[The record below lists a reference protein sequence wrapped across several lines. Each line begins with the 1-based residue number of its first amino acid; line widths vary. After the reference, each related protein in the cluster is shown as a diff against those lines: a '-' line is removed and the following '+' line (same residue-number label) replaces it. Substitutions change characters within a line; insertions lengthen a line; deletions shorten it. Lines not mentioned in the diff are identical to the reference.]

1 MVRGV
6 ATCLVVASK
15 FCHENLQLIGLE
27 SKVNAVKFVFELFPE
42 IWHVFRDNFEKTT
55 PTELIKN
62 PLIYYCLPSNVL
74 ELKVSVNALIL
85 LKQLNEGL
93 KIVKEKC
100 PNSTVF
106 RRFISTSAEEFHGVI
121 EEILAMYVL
130 ARTFGKENV
139 IPYPKL
145 SSGKEADLMVRFND
159 TYVYIEIGSL
169 GARLSEKR
177 IEKVFNEV
185 AEWICVK
192 LRQYNRNLCLRI
204 EIDTTEIP
212 LKENHIDEDRTFK
225 AIKRELECLEL
236 GELLRLDWRGL
247 LNLKVALQVIDIDP
261 KILNQL
267 DRELA
272 KADNPQVRDWIKKKK
287 DILKSLKFVKS
298 IEYYNS
304 RTLVV
309 EVWSDESYPSK
320 LSERLL
326 EAVAKQIIRH
336 LKEQAVQTESDCAN
350 IIAIDTR
357 HWSLLPT
364 DGLEVFFKE
373 TLFKHLEGELMSVFM
388 KSTDISG
395 VILFFDT
402 IDHGVF
408 IRNPIAKTTVDW
420 FVNSLKLKEIQKT
433 TVSSRYSHL
442 PTETHKL
449 RLSRR
454 RWWQRWLRLRRR
466 L

>member
-62 PLIYYCLPSNVL
+62 LLIYYCLPSNVL

-145 SSGKEADLMVRFND
+145 SSGKEADLMVRFNGTD
-159 TYVYIEIGSL
+159 VYIEIGSL

-192 LRQYNRNLCLRI
+192 LGEINKTLYLRV

-212 LKENHIDEDRTFK
+212 TKDNHINEEEAYK
-225 AIKRELECLEL
+225 AIKRELKYL
-236 GELLRLDWRGL
+236 GLKELLRLNWHGL
-247 LNLKVALQVIDIDP
+247 LDLERAFQVIDIDP

-272 KADNPQVRDWIKKKK
+272 KADNPQIRDWIKKKK
-287 DILKSLKFVKS
+287 DMLKCLKFVKS
-298 IEYYNS
+298 IGYYNS
-304 RTLVV
+304 RAMVV
-309 EVWSDESYPSK
+309 EVWSGESYPSK

-336 LKEQAVQTESDCAN
+336 LKEQVKQTEPDCAN

-357 HWSLLPT
+357 HWSLQPME
-364 DGLEVFFKE
+364 GLDVFFKE
-373 TLFKHLEGELMSVFM
+373 TLFKHLENELMSVLM
-388 KSTDISG
+388 ENADISG
-395 VILFFDT
+395 VILFVDR

-408 IRNPIAKTTVDW
+408 IRNPRAKTTVDW
-420 FVNSLKLKEIQKT
+420 FVNSLNLKEI
-433 TVSSRYSHL
+433 V
-442 PTETHKL
+442 
-449 RLSRR
+449 
-454 RWWQRWLRLRRR
+454 
-466 L
+466 

>member
-62 PLIYYCLPSNVL
+62 LLIYYCLPSNVL

-145 SSGKEADLMVRFND
+145 SSGKEADLMVRFNGTD
-159 TYVYIEIGSL
+159 VYIEIGSL

-192 LRQYNRNLCLRI
+192 LGEINKTLYLRV

-212 LKENHIDEDRTFK
+212 TKDNHINEEEAYK
-225 AIKRELECLEL
+225 AIKRELKYL
-236 GELLRLDWRGL
+236 GLKELLRLNWHGL

-261 KILNQL
+261 KILNQQ

-272 KADNPQVRDWIKKKK
+272 KVDNPQVRDWIKKKK

-304 RTLVV
+304 RTVVV

-336 LKEQAVQTESDCAN
+336 LKEQVKQTEPDCAN

-357 HWSLLPT
+357 HWSLQLKE
-364 DGLEVFFKE
+364 GLDVFFKE
-373 TLFKHLEGELMSVFM
+373 TLFKHLKNELKSVLM
-388 KSTDISG
+388 ENADISG
-395 VILFFDT
+395 VILFVDR

-408 IRNPIAKTTVDW
+408 IRNPRAKKTVDW
-420 FVNSLKLKEIQKT
+420 FVNSLNLKEI
-433 TVSSRYSHL
+433 
-442 PTETHKL
+442 PI
-449 RLSRR
+449 
-454 RWWQRWLRLRRR
+454 
-466 L
+466 

>member
-1 MVRGV
+1 M
-6 ATCLVVASK
+6 VVASK

-42 IWHVFRDNFEKTT
+42 IWHVFRDNFEKSTQ
-55 PTELIKN
+55 TELIKN
-62 PLIYYCLPSNVL
+62 PLIYYCLPSNDL
-74 ELKVSVNALIL
+74 ELKVSVDALIL

-106 RRFISTSAEEFHGVI
+106 RRLVSTSAEEFRGVI

-145 SSGKEADLMVRFND
+145 SSGKEADLMVRFNGTD
-159 TYVYIEIGSL
+159 VYIEIGSL

-192 LRQYNRNLCLRI
+192 LGEINKTLYLRV

-212 LKENHIDEDRTFK
+212 TKDNHINEEEAYN
-225 AIKRELECLEL
+225 AIKRELKYMGLK
-236 GELLRLDWRGL
+236 ELLRLNWHGL
-247 LNLKVALQVIDIDP
+247 LDLERALQVIDIDP
-261 KILNQL
+261 KILNQQ

-272 KADNPQVRDWIKKKK
+272 KADNPQIRDWIKKKK
-287 DILKSLKFVKS
+287 DMLKCLKFVKS
-298 IEYYNS
+298 IGYYNS
-304 RTLVV
+304 RAMVV
-309 EVWSDESYPSK
+309 EVWSGESYPSK

-336 LKEQAVQTESDCAN
+336 LKEQVKQTEPDCAN

-357 HWSLLPT
+357 HWSLQPIE
-364 DGLEVFFKE
+364 GLDVFFKE
-373 TLFKHLEGELMSVFM
+373 TLFKHLKNELMSVLM
-388 KSTDISG
+388 ENADISG
-395 VILFFDT
+395 VILFVDR
-402 IDHGVF
+402 IDHGIF
-408 IRNPIAKTTVDW
+408 IRNPRAKKTVDW
-420 FVNSLKLKEIQKT
+420 FVNSLNLKEI
-433 TVSSRYSHL
+433 
-442 PTETHKL
+442 PI
-449 RLSRR
+449 
-454 RWWQRWLRLRRR
+454 
-466 L
+466 

>member
-1 MVRGV
+1 V

-42 IWHVFRDNFEKTT
+42 IWHVFRDNFEKSTQ
-55 PTELIKN
+55 TELIKN
-62 PLIYYCLPSNVL
+62 PLIYYCLPSNDL
-74 ELKVSVNALIL
+74 ELKVSVDALIL

-106 RRFISTSAEEFHGVI
+106 RRLISTSAEEFRGVI

-145 SSGKEADLMVRFND
+145 SSGKEADLMVRFNGTD
-159 TYVYIEIGSL
+159 VYIEIGSL

-192 LRQYNRNLCLRI
+192 LGEINKTLYLRV

-212 LKENHIDEDRTFK
+212 TKDNHIDEEEAYK
-225 AIKRELECLEL
+225 AIKRELKYL
-236 GELLRLDWRGL
+236 GLKELLRLNWHGL
-247 LNLKVALQVIDIDP
+247 LDLEVALQVIDIDP

-267 DRELA
+267 VRELA
-272 KADNPQVRDWIKKKK
+272 KADNPQIRDWIKKKK
-287 DILKSLKFVKS
+287 DMLKCLKFVKS
-298 IEYYNS
+298 IGYYNS
-304 RTLVV
+304 RAMVV
-309 EVWSDESYPSK
+309 EVWSGESYPSK

-326 EAVAKQIIRH
+326 EVVAKQIIRH
-336 LKEQAVQTESDCAN
+336 LKEQVKQTEPDCAN

-357 HWSLLPT
+357 HWSLQPME
-364 DGLEVFFKE
+364 GLDVFFKE
-373 TLFKHLEGELMSVFM
+373 TLFKHLENELMSVLM
-388 KSTDISG
+388 ENADISG
-395 VILFFDT
+395 VILFVDR

-408 IRNPIAKTTVDW
+408 IRNPRAKTTVDW
-420 FVNSLKLKEIQKT
+420 FVNSLNLKEI
-433 TVSSRYSHL
+433 V
-442 PTETHKL
+442 
-449 RLSRR
+449 
-454 RWWQRWLRLRRR
+454 
-466 L
+466 

>member
-1 MVRGV
+1 V

-42 IWHVFRDNFEKTT
+42 IWHVFRDNFEKSTQ
-55 PTELIKN
+55 TELIKN
-62 PLIYYCLPSNVL
+62 PLIYYCLPSNDL
-74 ELKVSVNALIL
+74 ELKVSVDALIL
-85 LKQLNEGL
+85 LKQLNKGL

-106 RRFISTSAEEFHGVI
+106 RRLVSTSAEEFRGVI

-145 SSGKEADLMVRFND
+145 SSGKEADLMVRFNGTD
-159 TYVYIEIGSL
+159 VYIEIGSL

-192 LRQYNRNLCLRI
+192 LGEINKTLYLRV

-212 LKENHIDEDRTFK
+212 TKDNHINEEEAYK
-225 AIKRELECLEL
+225 AIKRELKYL
-236 GELLRLDWRGL
+236 GLKELLRLNWHGL
-247 LNLKVALQVIDIDP
+247 LDLEVALQVIDIDP

-272 KADNPQVRDWIKKKK
+272 KADNPQIRDWIKKKK
-287 DILKSLKFVKS
+287 DMLKCLKFVKN
-298 IEYYNS
+298 IGYYNS
-304 RTLVV
+304 RAMVV
-309 EVWSDESYPSK
+309 EVWSGESYPSK

-336 LKEQAVQTESDCAN
+336 LKEQVKQTEPDCAN

-357 HWSLLPT
+357 HWSLQPT
-364 DGLEVFFKE
+364 EGLDVFFKE
-373 TLFKHLEGELMSVFM
+373 TLFKHLKNELMSVLM
-388 KSTDISG
+388 ENADISG
-395 VILFFDT
+395 VILFVDR

-408 IRNPIAKTTVDW
+408 IRNPRAKTTVDW
-420 FVNSLKLKEIQKT
+420 FVNSLKLKEIA
-433 TVSSRYSHL
+433 
-442 PTETHKL
+442 
-449 RLSRR
+449 
-454 RWWQRWLRLRRR
+454 
-466 L
+466 

>member
-1 MVRGV
+1 M
-6 ATCLVVASK
+6 ANCLVVASK
-15 FCHENLQLIGLE
+15 FCHENLQLIGLKD
-27 SKVNAVKFVFELFPE
+27 KVNAVKFIFELFPE
-42 IWHVFRDNFEKTT
+42 IWHVFRDNFEKST

-74 ELKVSVNALIL
+74 ELKVSVYALKL

-93 KIVKEKC
+93 KIIKEKC

-106 RRFISTSAEEFHGVI
+106 RRLISTSAEEFHGVI
-121 EEILAMYVL
+121 EEILATYVL
-130 ARTFGKENV
+130 ASIFGKENI

-169 GARLSEKR
+169 GARHSEKR

-185 AEWICVK
+185 AEWICAK
-192 LRQYNRNLCLRI
+192 LRQYNRNLYLRT

-212 LKENHIDEDRTFK
+212 LKENHIDEDRALE

-236 GELLRLDWRGL
+236 EELLRLDWCGL
-247 LNLKVALQVIDIDP
+247 MDFKVALQVIDIDP

-267 DRELA
+267 DHKLA

-287 DILKSLKFVKS
+287 DILESLKFVKG
-298 IEYYNS
+298 IGYYDS
-304 RTLVV
+304 WTMIV
-309 EVWSDESYPSK
+309 EVASDESYPSK

-336 LKEQAVQTESDCAN
+336 LKDQAMQTEPGCAN
-350 IIAIDTR
+350 IIAINTR
-357 HWSLLPT
+357 HWSLQPT
-364 DGLEVFFKE
+364 EDLDVFFKE
-373 TLFKHLEGELMSVFM
+373 TLFKHLEYELKCVFM
-388 KSTDISG
+388 QNADISG
-395 VILFFDT
+395 VILFFDR

-408 IRNPIAKTTVDW
+408 IPNPYAKTTVDG
-420 FVNSLKLKEIQKT
+420 FVDRLKLKEIKI
-433 TVSSRYSHL
+433 
-442 PTETHKL
+442 KGKK
-449 RLSRR
+449 
-454 RWWQRWLRLRRR
+454 
-466 L
+466 

>member
-145 SSGKEADLMVRFND
+145 SSGKEADLMVRFNGTD
-159 TYVYIEIGSL
+159 VYIEIGSL

-192 LRQYNRNLCLRI
+192 LGEINKTLYLRV

-212 LKENHIDEDRTFK
+212 TKDNHINEEEAYK
-225 AIKRELECLEL
+225 AIKRELKYL
-236 GELLRLDWRGL
+236 GLKELLRLNWHGL
-247 LNLKVALQVIDIDP
+247 LDLERALQVIDIDP

-304 RTLVV
+304 RTVVV

-336 LKEQAVQTESDCAN
+336 LKEQVKQTESDCAN

-357 HWSLLPT
+357 HWSLQLKE
-364 DGLEVFFKE
+364 GLDVFFKE
-373 TLFKHLEGELMSVFM
+373 TLFKHLKNELKSVLM
-388 KSTDISG
+388 ENADISG
-395 VILFFDT
+395 VILFVDR

-408 IRNPIAKTTVDW
+408 IRNPRAKKTVDW
-420 FVNSLKLKEIQKT
+420 FVNSLNLKEI
-433 TVSSRYSHL
+433 
-442 PTETHKL
+442 PI
-449 RLSRR
+449 
-454 RWWQRWLRLRRR
+454 
-466 L
+466 

>member
-1 MVRGV
+1 V

-42 IWHVFRDNFEKTT
+42 IWHVFRDNFEKSTQ
-55 PTELIKN
+55 TELIKN
-62 PLIYYCLPSNVL
+62 PLIYYCLPSNDL
-74 ELKVSVNALIL
+74 ELKVSVYALIL

-106 RRFISTSAEEFHGVI
+106 RRLVSTSAEEFRGVI

-145 SSGKEADLMVRFND
+145 SSGKEADLMVRFNGTD
-159 TYVYIEIGSL
+159 VYIEIGSL

-192 LRQYNRNLCLRI
+192 LIEINKTLYLRV

-212 LKENHIDEDRTFK
+212 TKDNHINEEEAYK
-225 AIKRELECLEL
+225 AIKRELKYL
-236 GELLRLDWRGL
+236 GLKELLRLNWHGL
-247 LNLKVALQVIDIDP
+247 LDLERALQVIDIDP

-272 KADNPQVRDWIKKKK
+272 KADNPQIRDWIKKKK
-287 DILKSLKFVKS
+287 DMLKCLKFVKS
-298 IEYYNS
+298 IGYYNS
-304 RTLVV
+304 RAMVA
-309 EVWSDESYPSK
+309 EVWSGESYPSK

-336 LKEQAVQTESDCAN
+336 LKEQVKQTEPDCAN

-357 HWSLLPT
+357 HWSLQPME
-364 DGLEVFFKE
+364 GLDVFFKE
-373 TLFKHLEGELMSVFM
+373 TLFKHLENELMSVLM
-388 KSTDISG
+388 ENADISG
-395 VILFFDT
+395 VILFVDR

-408 IRNPIAKTTVDW
+408 IRNPRAKTTVDW
-420 FVNSLKLKEIQKT
+420 FVNSLNLKEI
-433 TVSSRYSHL
+433 V
-442 PTETHKL
+442 
-449 RLSRR
+449 
-454 RWWQRWLRLRRR
+454 
-466 L
+466 

>member
-1 MVRGV
+1 V

-42 IWHVFRDNFEKTT
+42 IWHVFRDNYEKSTQ
-55 PTELIKN
+55 TELIKN
-62 PLIYYCLPSNVL
+62 PLIYFCLPSNDL
-74 ELKVSVNALIL
+74 ELKVSVDALIL

-106 RRFISTSAEEFHGVI
+106 RRLVSTSAEEFRGVI

-145 SSGKEADLMVRFND
+145 SSGKEADLMVRFNGTD
-159 TYVYIEIGSL
+159 VYIEIGSL

-192 LRQYNRNLCLRI
+192 LGEINKTFYLRV

-212 LKENHIDEDRTFK
+212 TKDNHINEEEAYK
-225 AIKRELECLEL
+225 AIKRELKYL
-236 GELLRLDWRGL
+236 GLKELLRLNWHGL
-247 LNLKVALQVIDIDP
+247 LDLEGALQVIDIDP

-272 KADNPQVRDWIKKKK
+272 KADNPQIRDWIKKKK
-287 DILKSLKFVKS
+287 DMLKCLKFVKS
-298 IEYYNS
+298 IGYYNS
-304 RTLVV
+304 RAMVV
-309 EVWSDESYPSK
+309 EVWSGESYPSK

-336 LKEQAVQTESDCAN
+336 LKEQVKQTEPDCAN

-357 HWSLLPT
+357 HWSLQPME
-364 DGLEVFFKE
+364 GLDVFFKE
-373 TLFKHLEGELMSVFM
+373 TLFKHLENELMSVLM
-388 KSTDISG
+388 GNADISG
-395 VILFFDT
+395 VILFVDR

-408 IRNPIAKTTVDW
+408 IRNPRAKTTVDW
-420 FVNSLKLKEIQKT
+420 FVNSLNLKEI
-433 TVSSRYSHL
+433 V
-442 PTETHKL
+442 
-449 RLSRR
+449 
-454 RWWQRWLRLRRR
+454 
-466 L
+466 

>member
-1 MVRGV
+1 V

-15 FCHENLQLIGLE
+15 FCHENLQLLGLE

-42 IWHVFRDNFEKTT
+42 IWHVFRDNFEKSAQ
-55 PTELIKN
+55 TELIKN
-62 PLIYYCLPSNVL
+62 PLIYFCLPSNDL
-74 ELKVSVNALIL
+74 ELKVSVDALIL
-85 LKQLNEGL
+85 LKQLNKGL

-106 RRFISTSAEEFHGVI
+106 RRLVSTSAEEFRGVI

-145 SSGKEADLMVRFND
+145 SSGKEADLMVRFNGTD
-159 TYVYIEIGSL
+159 VYIEIGSL

-192 LRQYNRNLCLRI
+192 LGEINKTLYLRV

-212 LKENHIDEDRTFK
+212 TKDNHINEEEAYK
-225 AIKRELECLEL
+225 AIKRELKYL
-236 GELLRLDWRGL
+236 GLKELLRLNWHGL
-247 LNLKVALQVIDIDP
+247 LDLERALQVIDIDP
-261 KILNQL
+261 KILNQQ

-272 KADNPQVRDWIKKKK
+272 KADNPQIRDWIKKKK
-287 DILKSLKFVKS
+287 DMLKCLKFVKS
-298 IEYYNS
+298 IGYYNS
-304 RTLVV
+304 RAMVV
-309 EVWSDESYPSK
+309 EVWSGESYPSK

-336 LKEQAVQTESDCAN
+336 LKEQVKQTEPDCAN

-357 HWSLLPT
+357 HWSLQPT
-364 DGLEVFFKE
+364 EGLDVFFKE
-373 TLFKHLEGELMSVFM
+373 TLFKHLKNELMSVLM
-388 KSTDISG
+388 ENADISG
-395 VILFFDT
+395 VILFVDR

-408 IRNPIAKTTVDW
+408 IRNPRAKTTVDW
-420 FVNSLKLKEIQKT
+420 FVNSLNLKEI
-433 TVSSRYSHL
+433 V
-442 PTETHKL
+442 
-449 RLSRR
+449 
-454 RWWQRWLRLRRR
+454 
-466 L
+466 

>member
-1 MVRGV
+1 V

-42 IWHVFRDNFEKTT
+42 IWHVFRDNFEKSTQ
-55 PTELIKN
+55 TELIKN
-62 PLIYYCLPSNVL
+62 PLIYYCLPSNDL
-74 ELKVSVNALIL
+74 ELKISVDALIL

-106 RRFISTSAEEFHGVI
+106 RRLISTSAEEFRGVI

-145 SSGKEADLMVRFND
+145 SSGKEADLMVRFNGTD
-159 TYVYIEIGSL
+159 VYIEIGSL

-192 LRQYNRNLCLRI
+192 LGEINKTLYLRV

-212 LKENHIDEDRTFK
+212 TKDNHINEEEAYK
-225 AIKRELECLEL
+225 AIKRELKYL
-236 GELLRLDWRGL
+236 GLKELLRLNWHGL
-247 LNLKVALQVIDIDP
+247 LDLERAFQVIDIDP

-272 KADNPQVRDWIKKKK
+272 KADNPQIRDWIKKKK
-287 DILKSLKFVKS
+287 DMLKCLKFVKS
-298 IEYYNS
+298 IGYYNS
-304 RTLVV
+304 RAMVV
-309 EVWSDESYPSK
+309 EVWSGESYPSK

-336 LKEQAVQTESDCAN
+336 LKEQVKQTEPDCAN

-357 HWSLLPT
+357 HWSLQPIE
-364 DGLEVFFKE
+364 GLDVFFKE
-373 TLFKHLEGELMSVFM
+373 TLFKHLENELMSVLM
-388 KSTDISG
+388 ENADISG
-395 VILFFDT
+395 VILFVDR

-408 IRNPIAKTTVDW
+408 IRNPRAKTTVDW
-420 FVNSLKLKEIQKT
+420 FVNSLNLKEI
-433 TVSSRYSHL
+433 V
-442 PTETHKL
+442 
-449 RLSRR
+449 
-454 RWWQRWLRLRRR
+454 
-466 L
+466 

>member
-1 MVRGV
+1 
-6 ATCLVVASK
+6 LVVASK

-42 IWHVFRDNFEKTT
+42 IWHVFRDNFEKSTQ
-55 PTELIKN
+55 TELIKN
-62 PLIYYCLPSNVL
+62 PLIYYCLPSNDL
-74 ELKVSVNALIL
+74 ELKVSVDALIL

-106 RRFISTSAEEFHGVI
+106 RRLVSTSAEEFRGVI

-145 SSGKEADLMVRFND
+145 SSGKEADLMVRFNGTD
-159 TYVYIEIGSL
+159 VYIEIGSL

-192 LRQYNRNLCLRI
+192 LGEINKTLYLRV

-212 LKENHIDEDRTFK
+212 TKDNHINEEEAYN
-225 AIKRELECLEL
+225 AIKRELKYMGLK
-236 GELLRLDWRGL
+236 ELLRLNWHGL
-247 LNLKVALQVIDIDP
+247 LDLERALQVIDIDP
-261 KILNQL
+261 KILNQQ

-272 KADNPQVRDWIKKKK
+272 KADNPQIRDWIKKKK
-287 DILKSLKFVKS
+287 DMLKCLKFVKS
-298 IEYYNS
+298 IGYYNS
-304 RTLVV
+304 RAMVV
-309 EVWSDESYPSK
+309 EVWSGESYPSK

-336 LKEQAVQTESDCAN
+336 LKEQVKQTEPDCAN

-357 HWSLLPT
+357 HWSLQPIE
-364 DGLEVFFKE
+364 GLDVFFKE
-373 TLFKHLEGELMSVFM
+373 TLFKHLKNELMSVLM
-388 KSTDISG
+388 ENADISG
-395 VILFFDT
+395 VILFVDR
-402 IDHGVF
+402 IDHGIF
-408 IRNPIAKTTVDW
+408 IRNPRAKKTVDW
-420 FVNSLKLKEIQKT
+420 FVNSLNLKEI
-433 TVSSRYSHL
+433 
-442 PTETHKL
+442 PI
-449 RLSRR
+449 
-454 RWWQRWLRLRRR
+454 
-466 L
+466 

>member
-1 MVRGV
+1 V

-42 IWHVFRDNFEKTT
+42 IWHVFRDNFEKSTQ
-55 PTELIKN
+55 TELIKN
-62 PLIYYCLPSNVL
+62 PLIYYCLPSNDL
-74 ELKVSVNALIL
+74 ELKVSVDALIL

-106 RRFISTSAEEFHGVI
+106 RRLVSTSAEEFRGVI

-145 SSGKEADLMVRFND
+145 SSGKEADLMVRFNGTD
-159 TYVYIEIGSL
+159 VYIEIGSL

-192 LRQYNRNLCLRI
+192 LGEINKTLYLRV

-212 LKENHIDEDRTFK
+212 TKDNHINEEEAYK
-225 AIKRELECLEL
+225 AIKRELKCLGL
-236 GELLRLDWRGL
+236 KELLRLNWHGL
-247 LNLKVALQVIDIDP
+247 LDLERALQVIDIDP
-261 KILNQL
+261 KILNQQ

-272 KADNPQVRDWIKKKK
+272 KADNPQIRDWIKKKK
-287 DILKSLKFVKS
+287 DMLKCLKFVKS
-298 IEYYNS
+298 IGYYNS
-304 RTLVV
+304 RAMVV
-309 EVWSDESYPSK
+309 EVWSGESYPSK

-336 LKEQAVQTESDCAN
+336 LKEQVKQTEPDCAN

-357 HWSLLPT
+357 HWSLQPME
-364 DGLEVFFKE
+364 GLDVFFKE
-373 TLFKHLEGELMSVFM
+373 TLFKHLENELMSVLM
-388 KSTDISG
+388 ENADISG
-395 VILFFDT
+395 VILFVDR

-408 IRNPIAKTTVDW
+408 IRNPRAKTTVDW
-420 FVNSLKLKEIQKT
+420 FVNSLNLKEI
-433 TVSSRYSHL
+433 V
-442 PTETHKL
+442 
-449 RLSRR
+449 
-454 RWWQRWLRLRRR
+454 
-466 L
+466 

>member
-1 MVRGV
+1 V

-42 IWHVFRDNFEKTT
+42 IWHVFRDNFEKSTQ
-55 PTELIKN
+55 TELIKN
-62 PLIYYCLPSNVL
+62 PLIYYCLPSNDL
-74 ELKVSVNALIL
+74 ELKVSVDALIL

-106 RRFISTSAEEFHGVI
+106 RRLISTSAEEFRGVI

-145 SSGKEADLMVRFND
+145 SSGKEADLMVRFNGTD
-159 TYVYIEIGSL
+159 VYIEIGSL

-192 LRQYNRNLCLRI
+192 LGEINKTLYLRV

-212 LKENHIDEDRTFK
+212 TKDNHIDEEEAYK
-225 AIKRELECLEL
+225 AIKRELKYL
-236 GELLRLDWRGL
+236 GLKELLRLNWHGL
-247 LNLKVALQVIDIDP
+247 LDLEVALQVIDIDP

-267 DRELA
+267 VRELA
-272 KADNPQVRDWIKKKK
+272 KADNPQIRDWIKKKK
-287 DILKSLKFVKS
+287 DMLKCLKFVKS
-298 IEYYNS
+298 IGYYNS
-304 RTLVV
+304 RAMVV
-309 EVWSDESYPSK
+309 EVWSGESYPSK

-336 LKEQAVQTESDCAN
+336 LKEQVKQTEPDCAN

-357 HWSLLPT
+357 HWSLQPME
-364 DGLEVFFKE
+364 GLDVFFKE
-373 TLFKHLEGELMSVFM
+373 TLFKHLENELMSVLM
-388 KSTDISG
+388 ENADISG
-395 VILFFDT
+395 VILFVDR

-408 IRNPIAKTTVDW
+408 IRNPRAKTTVDW
-420 FVNSLKLKEIQKT
+420 FVNSLNLKEI
-433 TVSSRYSHL
+433 V
-442 PTETHKL
+442 
-449 RLSRR
+449 
-454 RWWQRWLRLRRR
+454 
-466 L
+466 

>member
-1 MVRGV
+1 V

-42 IWHVFRDNFEKTT
+42 IWHVFRDNFEKSTQ
-55 PTELIKN
+55 TELIKN
-62 PLIYYCLPSNVL
+62 PLIYYCLPSNDL
-74 ELKVSVNALIL
+74 ELKISVDALIL

-106 RRFISTSAEEFHGVI
+106 RRLISTSAEEFRGVI

-145 SSGKEADLMVRFND
+145 SSGKEADLMVRFNGTD
-159 TYVYIEIGSL
+159 VYIEIGSL

-192 LRQYNRNLCLRI
+192 LGEINKTLYLRV

-212 LKENHIDEDRTFK
+212 TKDNHINEEEAYK
-225 AIKRELECLEL
+225 AIKRELKYL
-236 GELLRLDWRGL
+236 GLKELLRLNWHGL
-247 LNLKVALQVIDIDP
+247 LDLERAFQVIDIDP

-272 KADNPQVRDWIKKKK
+272 KADNPQIRDWIKKKK
-287 DILKSLKFVKS
+287 DMLKCLKFVKS
-298 IEYYNS
+298 IGYYNS
-304 RTLVV
+304 RAMVV
-309 EVWSDESYPSK
+309 EVWSGESYPSK

-336 LKEQAVQTESDCAN
+336 LKEQVKQTEPDCAN

-357 HWSLLPT
+357 HWSLQPME
-364 DGLEVFFKE
+364 GLDVFFKE
-373 TLFKHLEGELMSVFM
+373 TLFKHLENELMSVLM
-388 KSTDISG
+388 ENADISG
-395 VILFFDT
+395 VILFVDR

-408 IRNPIAKTTVDW
+408 IRNPRAKTTVDW
-420 FVNSLKLKEIQKT
+420 FVNSLNLKEI
-433 TVSSRYSHL
+433 V
-442 PTETHKL
+442 
-449 RLSRR
+449 
-454 RWWQRWLRLRRR
+454 
-466 L
+466 

>member
-106 RRFISTSAEEFHGVI
+106 RRLVSTSAEEFRGVI

-145 SSGKEADLMVRFND
+145 SSGKEADLMVRFNGTD
-159 TYVYIEIGSL
+159 VYIEIGSL

-192 LRQYNRNLCLRI
+192 LGEINKTLYLRI

-212 LKENHIDEDRTFK
+212 TKDNHINEEEAYK
-225 AIKRELECLEL
+225 AIKRELKCLGL
-236 GELLRLDWRGL
+236 KELLRLNWHGL
-247 LNLKVALQVIDIDP
+247 LDLERALQVIDIDP

-272 KADNPQVRDWIKKKK
+272 KADNPQIRDWIKKKK
-287 DILKSLKFVKS
+287 DVLKCLKFVKS
-298 IEYYNS
+298 IGYYNS
-304 RTLVV
+304 RAMVV
-309 EVWSDESYPSK
+309 EVWSGESYPSK

-336 LKEQAVQTESDCAN
+336 LKEQVKQTEPDCAN

-357 HWSLLPT
+357 HWSLQPME
-364 DGLEVFFKE
+364 GLDVFFKE
-373 TLFKHLEGELMSVFM
+373 TLFKHLENELMSVLM
-388 KSTDISG
+388 ENADISG
-395 VILFFDT
+395 VILFVDR

-408 IRNPIAKTTVDW
+408 IRNPRAKTTVDW
-420 FVNSLKLKEIQKT
+420 FVNSLNLKEI
-433 TVSSRYSHL
+433 V
-442 PTETHKL
+442 
-449 RLSRR
+449 
-454 RWWQRWLRLRRR
+454 
-466 L
+466 

>member
-1 MVRGV
+1 V

-42 IWHVFRDNFEKTT
+42 IWHVFRDNFEKSTQA
-55 PTELIKN
+55 ELIKN
-62 PLIYYCLPSNVL
+62 PLIYYCLPSNDL
-74 ELKVSVNALIL
+74 ELKVSVDALIL

-106 RRFISTSAEEFHGVI
+106 RRLVSTSAEEFRGVI

-145 SSGKEADLMVRFND
+145 NSGKEADLMVRFNGTD
-159 TYVYIEIGSL
+159 VYIEIGSL

-192 LRQYNRNLCLRI
+192 LGEINKTLYLRV

-212 LKENHIDEDRTFK
+212 TKDNHINEEEAYN
-225 AIKRELECLEL
+225 AIKRELKYL
-236 GELLRLDWRGL
+236 GLKELLRLNWHGL
-247 LNLKVALQVIDIDP
+247 LDLERALQVIDIDP
-261 KILNQL
+261 KILNQQ

-272 KADNPQVRDWIKKKK
+272 KADNPQIRDWIKKKK
-287 DILKSLKFVKS
+287 DMLKCLKFVKS
-298 IEYYNS
+298 IGYYNS
-304 RTLVV
+304 RAMVV
-309 EVWSDESYPSK
+309 EVWSGESYPSK

-336 LKEQAVQTESDCAN
+336 LKEQVKQTEPDCAN

-357 HWSLLPT
+357 HWSLQPIE
-364 DGLEVFFKE
+364 GLDVFFKE
-373 TLFKHLEGELMSVFM
+373 TLFKHLKNELMSVLM
-388 KSTDISG
+388 ENADISG
-395 VILFFDT
+395 VILFVDR
-402 IDHGVF
+402 IDHGIF
-408 IRNPIAKTTVDW
+408 IRNPRAKKTVDW
-420 FVNSLKLKEIQKT
+420 FVNSLNLKEI
-433 TVSSRYSHL
+433 
-442 PTETHKL
+442 PI
-449 RLSRR
+449 
-454 RWWQRWLRLRRR
+454 
-466 L
+466 

>member
-145 SSGKEADLMVRFND
+145 SSGKEADLMVRFNGTD
-159 TYVYIEIGSL
+159 VYIEIGSL

-192 LRQYNRNLCLRI
+192 LGEINKTLYLRV

-212 LKENHIDEDRTFK
+212 TKDNHINEEEAYK
-225 AIKRELECLEL
+225 AIKRELKYL
-236 GELLRLDWRGL
+236 GLKELLRLNWHGL

-261 KILNQL
+261 KILNQQ

-304 RTLVV
+304 RTVVV

-336 LKEQAVQTESDCAN
+336 LKEQVKQTEPDCAN

-357 HWSLLPT
+357 HWSLQLKE
-364 DGLEVFFKE
+364 GLDVFFKE
-373 TLFKHLEGELMSVFM
+373 TLFKHLKNELKSVLM
-388 KSTDISG
+388 ENADISG
-395 VILFFDT
+395 VILFVDR

-408 IRNPIAKTTVDW
+408 IRNPRAKKTVDW
-420 FVNSLKLKEIQKT
+420 FVNSLNLKEI
-433 TVSSRYSHL
+433 
-442 PTETHKL
+442 PI
-449 RLSRR
+449 
-454 RWWQRWLRLRRR
+454 
-466 L
+466 

>member
-62 PLIYYCLPSNVL
+62 LLIYYCLPSNVL

-145 SSGKEADLMVRFND
+145 SSGKEADLMVRFNGTD
-159 TYVYIEIGSL
+159 VYIEIGSL

-192 LRQYNRNLCLRI
+192 LGEINKTLYLRV

-212 LKENHIDEDRTFK
+212 TKDNHINEEEAYK
-225 AIKRELECLEL
+225 AIKRELKYL
-236 GELLRLDWRGL
+236 GLKELLRLNWHGL

-261 KILNQL
+261 KILNQQ

-304 RTLVV
+304 RTVVV

-336 LKEQAVQTESDCAN
+336 LKEQVKQTEPDCAN

-357 HWSLLPT
+357 HWSLQLKE
-364 DGLEVFFKE
+364 GLDVFFKE
-373 TLFKHLEGELMSVFM
+373 TLFKHLKNELKSVLM
-388 KSTDISG
+388 ENADISG
-395 VILFFDT
+395 VILFVDR

-408 IRNPIAKTTVDW
+408 IRNPRAKKTVDW
-420 FVNSLKLKEIQKT
+420 FVNSLNLKEI
-433 TVSSRYSHL
+433 
-442 PTETHKL
+442 PI
-449 RLSRR
+449 
-454 RWWQRWLRLRRR
+454 
-466 L
+466 

>member
-1 MVRGV
+1 M
-6 ATCLVVASK
+6 VVASK

-42 IWHVFRDNFEKTT
+42 IWHVFRDNFEKSTQ
-55 PTELIKN
+55 TELIKN
-62 PLIYYCLPSNVL
+62 PLIYFCLPSNDL
-74 ELKVSVNALIL
+74 ELKVSVDALIL

-106 RRFISTSAEEFHGVI
+106 RRLVSTSAEEFRGVI

-145 SSGKEADLMVRFND
+145 SSGKEADLMVRFNGTD
-159 TYVYIEIGSL
+159 VYIEIGSL

-192 LRQYNRNLCLRI
+192 LGEINKTLYLRV

-212 LKENHIDEDRTFK
+212 TKDNHINEEEAYK
-225 AIKRELECLEL
+225 AIKRELKCLGL
-236 GELLRLDWRGL
+236 KGLLRLNWHGL
-247 LNLKVALQVIDIDP
+247 LDLERALQVIDIDP
-261 KILNQL
+261 KILNQQ

-272 KADNPQVRDWIKKKK
+272 KADNPQIRDWIKKKK
-287 DILKSLKFVKS
+287 DMLKCLKFVKS
-298 IEYYNS
+298 IGYYNS
-304 RTLVV
+304 RAMVV
-309 EVWSDESYPSK
+309 EVWSGESYPSK

-336 LKEQAVQTESDCAN
+336 LKEQVKQTEPDCAN

-357 HWSLLPT
+357 HWSLQPIE
-364 DGLEVFFKE
+364 GLDVFFKE
-373 TLFKHLEGELMSVFM
+373 TLFKHLKNELMSVLM
-388 KSTDISG
+388 ENADISG
-395 VILFFDT
+395 VILFVDR

-408 IRNPIAKTTVDW
+408 IRNPRAKTTVDW
-420 FVNSLKLKEIQKT
+420 FVNSLNLKEI
-433 TVSSRYSHL
+433 V
-442 PTETHKL
+442 
-449 RLSRR
+449 
-454 RWWQRWLRLRRR
+454 
-466 L
+466 